1 MEELMA
7 SVLEA
12 TQVVP
17 GRDAQ
22 KEEAKRL
29 AEDARTK
36 RARQMQAL
44 NLQRENILSQ
54 RTSQPARRT
63 ALEAALAQID
73 GQLAQLG

>member
-1 MEELMA
+1 MA

-17 GRDAQ
+17 GRDAK

-29 AEDARTK
+29 AEDTRTK
-36 RARQMQAL
+36 RARQMQGL

-54 RTSQPARRT
+54 RTSQPARRI

>member
-1 MEELMA
+1 MEEHMA

-17 GRDAQ
+17 GRDAK

-29 AEDARTK
+29 AEDTRTK
-36 RARQMQAL
+36 RARQMQGL

-54 RTSQPARRT
+54 RTSQPARRV

>member
-1 MEELMA
+1 MEEHMA

-17 GRDAQ
+17 GRDAK

-29 AEDARTK
+29 AEDSRTK
-36 RARQMQAL
+36 RARQMQGL

-54 RTSQPARRT
+54 RTSQPARRI

-73 GQLAQLG
+73 GQLAQLS

>member
-1 MEELMA
+1 MEEYMA

-17 GRDAQ
+17 GKDPQ

-29 AEDARTK
+29 AEVART
-36 RARQMQAL
+36 RQARQRQAL

-54 RTSQPARRT
+54 RTSQPARRM

-73 GQLAQLG
+73 GQIAKLG